1 MASVITEAIFVFFI
15 RNIQSIASDVFR
27 ASGGTFSNGDRYI
40 KSSPLGTLILLPF
53 FLALPMRTSAN
64 NLDPTFGSGGV
75 TIRQFVTSSTT
86 PRSGT
91 ASAIQTDG
99 KIVLS
104 GIELSASGSE
114 DFVSISRF
122 NADGSPDIN
131 LGTGGRVSLSVGFF
145 EDVADLKIQADGKA
159 RSPGQVSSDPP

>member
-1 MASVITEAIFVFFI
+1 
-15 RNIQSIASDVFR
+15 
-27 ASGGTFSNGDRYI
+27 
-40 KSSPLGTLILLPF
+40 
-53 FLALPMRTSAN
+53 MRTSAN